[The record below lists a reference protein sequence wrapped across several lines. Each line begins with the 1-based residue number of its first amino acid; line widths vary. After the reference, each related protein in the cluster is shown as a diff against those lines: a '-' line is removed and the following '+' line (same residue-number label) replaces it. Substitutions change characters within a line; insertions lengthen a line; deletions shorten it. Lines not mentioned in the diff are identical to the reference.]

1 MRRFVARRVGLGLIT
16 LLGVLVLVFL
26 LTHYLPGNPALVKA
40 GQFGNPRAI
49 AAMEHQMGLD
59 RPLPVQF
66 RDYLVGLVRLDLGT
80 SFNTGQP
87 VAADLRSRLP
97 ATVELAL
104 WSTLAAVL
112 VGVPFGI
119 WAGLR
124 PGSARDVVVSGLAIL
139 GTSLPLFW
147 LGLVILFLFYAQLRI
162 TPAPDGRLSPFVAPP
177 TTITGLYSVDSLVTG
192 DFDTFPDAVAH
203 LFMPVLTLAIVEVA
217 PILKIARS
225 ATIDVMRTDY
235 VRTARALGL
244 SEWQIIRQDLLRN
257 VGVQLLTVVGIVLG
271 YLLAGSVLVERI
283 FNWPGVGL
291 YAWNAMLSND
301 LAAVQGF
308 ILMAAVIYIGL
319 NLVIDVLYAFVDPR
333 IRYA

>member
-1 MRRFVARRVGLGLIT
+1 MESFIARRVGLGMVT
-16 LLGVLVLVFL
+16 LAGVLVLVFL
-26 LTHYLPGNPALVKA
+26 LVHYLPGNPALVKA
-40 GQFGNPRAI
+40 GQYGNPKAV

-66 RDYLVGLVRLDLGT
+66 RDYLGGLSRLDLGT
-80 SFNTGQP
+80 SFNSGQP
-87 VAADLRSRLP
+87 VAADLRGRLP
-97 ATVELAL
+97 ATLELAL
-104 WSTLAAVL
+104 WSTLLAVL
-112 VGVPFGI
+112 IGVPFGI

-124 PGSARDVVVSGLAIL
+124 PGSVRDVVVSGIAVL

-147 LGLVILFLFYAQLRI
+147 LGLIVLFLFYAVLKV
-162 TPAPDGRLSPFVAPP
+162 TPAPDGRLSPFVEAPGGP
-177 TTITGLYSVDSLVTG
+177 TGVYTIDSLLTG
-192 DFDTFPDAVAH
+192 NLDTLLDAAGH
-203 LFMPVLTLAIVEVA
+203 LFMPVLTLAIVEIA

-225 ATIDVMRTDY
+225 ATIDVMQTDY

-244 SEWQIIRQDLLRN
+244 ADSQIIRQDLLRN
-257 VGVQLLTVVGIVLG
+257 VGVRLLTVVGIVLG

-283 FNWPGVGL
+283 FNWPGIGL

-308 ILMAAVIYIGL
+308 ILLTAVIYIVL
-319 NLVIDVLYAFVDPR
+319 NLLIDVLYAFVDPR

>member
-1 MRRFVARRVGLGLIT
+1 MQSFIARRIALSAVTLFGALI
-16 LLGVLVLVFL
+16 LVFL
-26 LTHYLPGNPALVKA
+26 LTHFLPGNPALVKA
-40 GQFGNPRAI
+40 GQYADPQAI

-66 RDYLVGLVRLDLGT
+66 RDYLFGLVHLDLGT
-80 SFNTGQP
+80 SYNTGQG
-87 VAADLRSRLP
+87 VASDLRSRLP

-104 WSTLAAVL
+104 WSTIIAVL
-112 VGVPFGI
+112 IGVSSGI

-124 PGSARDVVVSGLAIL
+124 PHSARDSIVSGLAVF
-139 GTSLPLFW
+139 GTSIPLFW
-147 LGLVILFLFYAQLRI
+147 LGLVVLFVFYAELKI
-162 TPAPDGRLSPFVAPP
+162 APAPDGRLTAFVSPPP
-177 TTITGLYSVDSLVTG
+177 TLTGLYSVDSLLTG
-192 DFDTFPDAVAH
+192 NFGTFVDAVGH
-203 LFMPVLTLAIVEVA
+203 LFMPVLTLAIIEVA
-217 PILKIARS
+217 PILRIARS
-225 ATIDVMRTDY
+225 ATIEVMRTDY

-283 FNWPGVGL
+283 FNWPGIGL

-301 LAAVQGF
+301 LAAIQGF
-308 ILMAAVIYIGL
+308 ILLTALIYIVL
-319 NLVIDVLYAFVDPR
+319 NLAIDVLYALVDPR

>member
-1 MRRFVARRVGLGLIT
+1 MERFIARRVGLGVVT

-40 GQFGNPRAI
+40 GAYADPRAI

-59 RPLPVQF
+59 RPLSVQF
-66 RDYLVGLVRLDLGT
+66 RDYLAGILRLNLGT

-87 VAADLRSRLP
+87 VVSDLRVRLP
-97 ATVELAL
+97 ATMELAF
-104 WSTLAAVL
+104 WSTVVAVL
-112 VGVPFGI
+112 IGVPFGV

-124 PGSARDVVVSGLAIL
+124 PGSARDVVVSGVAIF

-147 LGLVILFLFYAQLRI
+147 LGLIVLFIFYAVFKVV
-162 TPAPDGRLSPFVAPP
+162 PAPDGRLSPFVPPP
-177 TTITGLYSVDSLVTG
+177 TTLTGMYSIDSILTG
-192 DFDTFPDAVAH
+192 NWGTLFDAVAH
-203 LFMPVLTLAIVEVA
+203 LFMPVLTLAIVEIA

-225 ATIDVMRTDY
+225 ATIDVMQTDY
-235 VRTARALGL
+235 IRTARALGL

-257 VGVQLLTVVGIVLG
+257 VGVRLLTVVGIVLG
-271 YLLAGSVLVERI
+271 YLLGGSVLVERI
-283 FNWPGVGL
+283 FNWPGIGL

-308 ILMAAVIYIGL
+308 ILLVAVTYTVL
-319 NLVIDVLYAFVDPR
+319 NLVIDVLYAYVDPR

>member
-1 MRRFVARRVGLGLIT
+1 VERFIARRVGLGVVT

-40 GQFGNPRAI
+40 GSYADPRAI

-59 RPLPVQF
+59 RPLQVQF
-66 RDYLVGLVRLDLGT
+66 RDYLAGILHLNLGT

-87 VAADLRSRLP
+87 VVSDLRVRLP
-97 ATVELAL
+97 ATMELAF
-104 WSTLAAVL
+104 WSTIVAVL
-112 VGVPFGI
+112 IGAPFGV

-124 PGSARDVVVSGLAIL
+124 PGSARDVVVSGVAIF

-147 LGLVILFLFYAQLRI
+147 LGLIVLFFFYAVLKVV
-162 TPAPDGRLSPFVAPP
+162 PAPDGRLSPFVSPP
-177 TTITGLYSVDSLVTG
+177 TTLTGLYSIDSILTG
-192 DFDTFPDAVAH
+192 NWGTFLDAVAH
-203 LFMPVLTLAIVEVA
+203 LFMPVLTLAVVEIA

-225 ATIDVMRTDY
+225 ATIDVMQTDY
-235 VRTARALGL
+235 IRTARALGL

-257 VGVQLLTVVGIVLG
+257 VGVRLLTVVGIVLG
-271 YLLAGSVLVERI
+271 YLLGGSVLVERI
-283 FNWPGVGL
+283 FNWPGIGL

-308 ILMAAVIYIGL
+308 ILLVAVTYLVL
-319 NLVIDVLYAFVDPR
+319 NLVIDVLYAYVDPR

>member
-1 MRRFVARRVGLGLIT
+1 VQRFIVRRVGLSLVT
-16 LLGVLVLVFL
+16 LFGVLILVFF
-26 LTHYLPGNPALVKA
+26 LTHFLPGNPALVKA
-40 GQFGNPRAI
+40 GQYADPAAI

-66 RDYLVGLVRLDLGT
+66 RDYLLGLVHLDMGT
-80 SFNTGQP
+80 SYNTGQG
-87 VAADLRSRLP
+87 VVDDLRSRLP

-104 WSTLAAVL
+104 WSTIIAVL
-112 VGVPFGI
+112 VGVSCGV

-124 PGSARDVVVSGLAIL
+124 PNSVGDSIISGLAVF
-139 GTSLPLFW
+139 GTSIPLFW
-147 LGLVILFLFYAQLRI
+147 LGLVVLFLFYAVLKI
-162 TPAPDGRLSPFVAPP
+162 APGPDGRLSAFVPPPP
-177 TTITGLYSVDSLVTG
+177 TLTGLYSVDSLLTG
-192 DFDTFPDAVAH
+192 NFDTFVDAVGH

-217 PILKIARS
+217 PILRIARS
-225 ATIDVMRTDY
+225 ATIGVMRTDY

-283 FNWPGVGL
+283 FNWPGIGL

-301 LAAVQGF
+301 LASIQGF
-308 ILMAAVIYIGL
+308 ILLTAFIYVVL
-319 NLVIDVLYAFVDPR
+319 NLTIDVLYALVDPR

>member
-1 MRRFVARRVGLGLIT
+1 MELFIARRIGLGVVT
-16 LLGVLVLVFL
+16 LAGVLVLVFL

-40 GQFGNPRAI
+40 GQYGNPRAV

-66 RDYLVGLVRLDLGT
+66 RDYITGLARLDLGT

-87 VAADLRSRLP
+87 VAGDLRSRLP

-104 WSTLAAVL
+104 WSTLLAVL
-112 VGVPFGI
+112 IGVPFGI

-124 PGSARDVVVSGLAIL
+124 PGSLRDVAVSGLAVF

-147 LGLVILFLFYAQLRI
+147 LGLVVLLVFYAVLKVA
-162 TPAPDGRLSPFVAPP
+162 PAPDGRLSPFVDPP
-177 TTITGLYSVDSLVTG
+177 PALTGLYTLDSLITG
-192 DFDTFPDAVAH
+192 NLETFADAAGH
-203 LFMPVLTLAIVEVA
+203 LFMPVLTLGIVEVA

-225 ATIDVMRTDY
+225 ATIDVMGTDFI
-235 VRTARALGL
+235 RTARALGL
-244 SEWQIIRQDLLRN
+244 PESQIVRQDLLRN
-257 VGVQLLTVVGIVLG
+257 VGVRLLTVVGIVLG

-283 FNWPGVGL
+283 FNWPGIGL

-308 ILMAAVIYIGL
+308 ILLAAVIYIGL
-319 NLVIDVLYAFVDPR
+319 NLLIDVLYAYVDPR

>member
-1 MRRFVARRVGLGLIT
+1 MERFIARRVGLGVVT

-40 GQFGNPRAI
+40 GQYADPRAI

-59 RPLPVQF
+59 RPLQVQF
-66 RDYLVGLVRLDLGT
+66 QNYISGILHLNLGT

-87 VAADLRSRLP
+87 VVNDLRVRLP

-104 WSTLAAVL
+104 WSTVVAIL
-112 VGVPFGI
+112 VGVPFGV

-124 PGSARDVVVSGLAIL
+124 PGSVRDVVVSGIAIF

-147 LGLVILFLFYAQLRI
+147 LGLIVLFFFYAVLKVV
-162 TPAPDGRLSPFVAPP
+162 PAPDGRLSPFVPPP
-177 TTITGLYSVDSLVTG
+177 TSLTGLYSIDSILTG
-192 DFDTFPDAVAH
+192 DWGTFLDAIAH
-203 LFMPVLTLAIVEVA
+203 LFMPVLTLAVVEIA

-225 ATIDVMRTDY
+225 ATIDVMQTDY
-235 VRTARALGL
+235 IRTARALGL

-257 VGVQLLTVVGIVLG
+257 VGVRLLTVVGIVLG
-271 YLLAGSVLVERI
+271 YLLGGSVLVERI
-283 FNWPGVGL
+283 FNWPGIGL

-308 ILMAAVIYIGL
+308 ILLVAVTYTVL
-319 NLVIDVLYAFVDPR
+319 NLVIDVLYAYVDPR

>member
-1 MRRFVARRVGLGLIT
+1 MRRFIARRAGLGLIT

-40 GQFGNPRAI
+40 GQYANPRAI

-66 RDYLVGLVRLDLGT
+66 RDYLVGLIHLDLGT
-80 SFNTGQP
+80 SYNTGQP
-87 VAADLRSRLP
+87 VASDLLSRFP
-97 ATVELAL
+97 ATVELAM
-104 WSTLAAVL
+104 WSTVVAVL
-112 VGVPFGI
+112 LGVPLGI
-119 WAGLR
+119 WSGLR
-124 PGSARDVVVSGLAIL
+124 PGSIRDVVVSGAAIF

-147 LGLVILFLFYAQLRI
+147 LGLVILFFFYAVLNI
-162 TPAPDGRLSPFVAPP
+162 TPAPDGRLSPFVVPP
-177 TTITGLYSVDSLVTG
+177 PTITGLYSVDSLITG
-192 DFDTFPDAVAH
+192 NFDTFFDAVGH
-203 LFMPVLTLAIVEVA
+203 LFMPVLTLAIVEIA

-235 VRTARALGL
+235 VRTARALGMPQ
-244 SEWQIIRQDLLRN
+244 SQIIRQDLLRN

-283 FNWPGVGL
+283 FNWPGIGL

-301 LAAVQGF
+301 LAGVQGF
-308 ILMAAVIYIGL
+308 ILLTAVIYIAL
-319 NLVIDVLYAFVDPR
+319 NLVIDVMYAFVDPR
-333 IRYA
+333 IRFA